1 MEEGVGARR
10 AGAEPRAAAHAS
22 PGGHAARNEH
32 WWRAFADALP
42 AAIYMT
48 DTEGRITFYNQAAA
62 QMWGYNPQLGKS
74 ESCARGS
81 APEARDTGRL
91 ASSTLG
97 AVVPTIGRCR

>member
-1 MEEGVGARR
+1 VEEGVGARQ

-22 PGGHAARNEH
+22 PGAVTLPENEH

-62 QMWGYNPQLGKS
+62 QMWGYNSP
-74 ESCARGS
+74 ARQER
-81 APEARDTGRL
+81 AVRLLEAVPAGRH
-91 ASSTLG
+91 
-97 AVVPTIGRCR
+97 AVAAR